1 MKLAREIEDRLERLV
16 DGATA
21 AVFRGKMH
29 PVDMAERLIRQADFL
44 AYDGPAGPQIPNRW
58 VMRINPLDL
67 PDGVDHDQLGA
78 ELSAALTTTSQERAW
93 RLTGPIS
100 VEVMTDDQVPRG
112 LTDCTGESERG
123 RLPSWGQLVAVTP
136 PLAFDLSDNR
146 TLVGRALDSD
156 VVANLPEVSRHQAV
170 IVRQGSAVTIID
182 ADSSN
187 GTFVNGRRVDASP
200 RSLVPGDTVRLGMV
214 DFTFRLL

>member
-78 ELSAALTTTSQERAW
+78 ELAAALTTTSLERAW

-100 VEVMTDDQVPRG
+100 VEVVTDDQVPRG
-112 LTDCTGESERG
+112 LTDCTGESEPG
-123 RLPSWGQLVAVTP
+123 TLPSWGQLVAVRP
-136 PLAFDLSDNR
+136 PLALDLSDNR
-146 TLVGRALDSD
+146 STVGRALDSD

-170 IVRQGSAVTIID
+170 IVRQGNAVTIVD
-182 ADSSN
+182 ARSSN
-187 GTFVNGRRVDASP
+187 GTFVNGRKVDASP
-200 RSLVPGDTVRLGMV
+200 RPLVPGDTVRLGMV